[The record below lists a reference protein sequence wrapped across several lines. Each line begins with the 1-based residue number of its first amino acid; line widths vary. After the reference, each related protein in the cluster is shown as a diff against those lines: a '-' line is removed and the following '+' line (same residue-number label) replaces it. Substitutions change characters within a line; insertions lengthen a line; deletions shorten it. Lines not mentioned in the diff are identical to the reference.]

1 MDFFPQE
8 ILELSYCS
16 SEGKYVFSQNNLSAV
31 DALFDE
37 YFI

>member
-1 MDFFPQE
+1 MDFFPQV
-8 ILELSYCS
+8 LGLSYCS
-16 SEGKYVFSQNNLSAV
+16 SEGKYGFFQNNLSAV